1 MTSEEQAPAG
11 IDPSVPS
18 VARIYDYWLGGKD
31 NFASDRAAAD
41 KLLEFVPDAREMCRE
56 NRAFLTRTVS
66 LIAGEGVDQ
75 FVDIGSGLPTQDNT
89 HQVAQRVNPDAR
101 VVYVDNDPIVLVH
114 GRALL
119 EENTNTRVVD
129 GDLRKPGAM
138 LADPEVTE
146 LVDFNRP
153 VAVLLLSILH
163 FVNDDDEASAI
174 MAEIRSKLA
183 PGSYVVLAHG
193 FPGEMSDEKL
203 ESVREVYAKT
213 APGGVTGRSR
223 AQIASYFEGMEVVE
237 PGIVPSEAWRPDVPW
252 DVPVDFTKHSVLG
265 VVARVR

>member
-11 IDPSVPS
+11 IDPTVPS

-41 KLLEFVPDAREMCRE
+41 RLIEFVPDAREMCRE

-66 LIAGEGVDQ
+66 LLAKEGIGQ

-89 HQVAQRVNPDAR
+89 HQVAHRVNPETR
-101 VVYVDNDPIVLVH
+101 IVYVDNDPIVLVH

-119 EENTNTRVVD
+119 EDNGNTRVVN
-129 GDLRKPGAM
+129 GDVRQPAALLNSA
-138 LADPEVTE
+138 EVTE
-146 LVDFNRP
+146 LIDFSKP
-153 VAVLLLSILH
+153 VAVLLLAILH
-163 FVNDDDEASAI
+163 FVSDDDEASAI
-174 MAEIRSKLA
+174 MAAIRSELA
-183 PGSYVVLAHG
+183 PGSYVVMTHG
-193 FPGEMSDEKL
+193 FPGELQNDTL

-213 APGGVTGRSR
+213 ASGGIAGRSR
-223 AQIASYFEGMEVVE
+223 AQVASYFEGMEILE

-252 DVPVDFTKHSVLG
+252 DVPVDFTKHGVLG

>member
-1 MTSEEQAPAG
+1 MTSEERAPAG

-31 NFASDRAAAD
+31 NFASDRAAAE

-66 LIAGEGVDQ
+66 LLAGEGVDQ

-89 HQVAQRVNPDAR
+89 HQVAQRVNPEAK

-119 EENTNTRVVD
+119 EDNPNTRVAN
-129 GDLRKPGAM
+129 GDLRKPEAL

-146 LVDFNRP
+146 FIDFSRP

-163 FVNDDDEASAI
+163 FVHDDDEAMAI
-174 MAEIRSKLA
+174 MTEIRSKLA
-183 PGSYVVLAHG
+183 PGSYVVLTHA
-193 FPGEMSDEKL
+193 FAGEIGDDKL
-203 ESVREVYAKT
+203 ESVQEIYAKT
-213 APGGVTGRSR
+213 APGGLTARTR